1 MSHGKRLTLE
11 EARQKKQLERFAK
24 LNPTTGHKPTFD
36 ALMDAMAKPKKKP
49 KGEKT

>member
-24 LNPTTGHKPTFD
+24 MNPSEGNKTMFD
-36 ALMDAMAKPKKKP
+36 KLFKAMATIKP
-49 KGEKT
+49 KGKK